1 MPVSDLGE
9 APMAEGVLPSTNEG
23 IGAMT
28 KLDQLYA
35 EKGKKFDE
43 ICALLARELGCGEFA
58 TVRAEERNYV
68 ELEAEQ
74 RVKEWEETTE
84 FRTRA
89 DIRPITPLRRL
100 LSQHQRI
107 CDRILDEQ
115 DIEIGLWA
123 YKRGSRR
130 RRQLASR

>member
-1 MPVSDLGE
+1 MTRACLRSGKLQWRK
-9 APMAEGVLPSTNEG
+9 GVLPPTKEG

-43 ICALLARELGCGEFA
+43 ICTLLARELGFGEFA
-58 TVRAEERNYV
+58 TMGADDRNHV

-74 RVKEWEETTE
+74 HVKEWEETTE

-100 LSQHQRI
+100 LSQHQHI
-107 CDRILDEQ
+107 CERILDEQ
-115 DIEIGLWA
+115 EIEVGILA
-123 YKRGSRR
+123 YKKRPRWR
-130 RRQLASR
+130 PASI

>member
-1 MPVSDLGE
+1 
-9 APMAEGVLPSTNEG
+9 MAEGVLPPTKEG

-43 ICALLARELGCGEFA
+43 ICTLLAFELGFGEFA
-58 TVRAEERNYV
+58 TIGADDRNHV

-74 RVKEWEETTE
+74 HVKEWEETTE

-89 DIRPITPLRRL
+89 NIRPITPLRRL
-100 LSQHQRI
+100 LSQHQHI
-107 CDRILDEQ
+107 SNRILDELE
-115 DIEIGLWA
+115 IEVGIWA
-123 YKRGSRR
+123 YKKRPWRR
-130 RRQLASR
+130 PASF